1 MRNIIIFVKY
11 FIEQIGSSKIGMI
24 FFFKQFSSLVDK
36 KVCASQVNWWPLIYT
51 QIIDIDLEPALFY
64 GFMQRIKFQSESP
77 DNRKRILFSLRG
89 NNEKSILKR
98 RQIFKAVLNGLLVEI
113 MVWFLISQL
122 RNIQSLKELGDL
134 VNNLR
139 V

>member
-1 MRNIIIFVKY
+1 
-11 FIEQIGSSKIGMI
+11 
-24 FFFKQFSSLVDK
+24 
-36 KVCASQVNWWPLIYT
+36 
-51 QIIDIDLEPALFY
+51 
-64 GFMQRIKFQSESP
+64 MQRIKFQSESP